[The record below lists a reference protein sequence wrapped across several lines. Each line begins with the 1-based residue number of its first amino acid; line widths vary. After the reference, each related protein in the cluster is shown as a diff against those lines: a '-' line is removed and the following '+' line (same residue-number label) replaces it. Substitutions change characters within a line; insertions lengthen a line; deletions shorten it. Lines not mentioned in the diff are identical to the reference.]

1 MRLKLLAI
9 GLLLH
14 CTGVA
19 ANNTVVY
26 RWVDDNNV
34 VHYSHEH
41 PANKDF
47 AEVKVHVAYSPPPPK
62 ADIAEEAVPEETD
75 NDDSIDI
82 SKMSAEVITQNCE
95 SAKVNLNILNS
106 FERILIKEADGTDR
120 ALSDEEILEQVELS
134 NKYVDVYCGA
144 DKKKP

>member
-14 CTGVA
+14 CTSVA
-19 ANNTVVY
+19 ASNTVVY

-47 AEVKVHVAYSPPPPK
+47 AEVKVHVAYSPPPK
-62 ADIAEEAVPEETD
+62 ADIVEEATPEDTE

-82 SKMSAEVITQNCE
+82 SKLSAEVITQNCE

-120 ALSDEEILEQVELS
+120 ALSEDEILEQVALS
-134 NKYVDVYCGA
+134 NKYVDVYCGE
-144 DKKKP
+144 DKQKR